1 MTPPAASL
9 SMRPT
14 ARSLREHLRRTLQL
28 AVPVMLGRIGVLI
41 MVAVDTA
48 MTGHQGPIE
57 LAYYALA
64 MAPQIPMLLVGIG
77 LLLGT
82 VVLTAQ
88 ADGLGDTRACGRIWR
103 VALKHAAILG
113 LLFVVLCYGGEHFL
127 AFSGQS
133 PELARGGGRVL
144 VVMGWGLPGMLLFY
158 ACTFFLEGI
167 SRPLPGM
174 FIMLAANILNAALN
188 WIFIDGN
195 LGAPALGAEGAA
207 LGTTIVRWFMFAAI
221 ATYVWTRLDRQHYG
235 LALGRVAGS
244 HLGKRLRR
252 IGYPMGLAHGLEASA
267 FSTITLFAGLR
278 GAVEVSGYLVAM
290 NLVATVFMGAIGFSA
305 AASVRVGNAVGR
317 QDAHGVRAAGWVAVG
332 ATAIVMFF
340 LAIVFFTV
348 PGLLSAIYVSDPRIT
363 AVAVPTLLVAALVLL
378 PDGTQAVLMGALR
391 GTADVWPAT
400 ALYLFAF
407 WVVMVPCGY
416 YLGVVR
422 GGGGP
427 AFMQAI
433 FIGCVC
439 ASLLLGWRF
448 HVVSKRAVARA

>member
-1 MTPPAASL
+1 MACPSAPLSPRPA
-9 SMRPT
+9 

-28 AVPVMLGRIGVLI
+28 AVPVMLGRIGILM

-48 MTGHQGPIE
+48 MTGHEGPVE

-88 ADGLGDTRACGRIWR
+88 VDGAGDARACGDIWR
-103 VALKHAAILG
+103 VALLHAAVLG
-113 LLFVVLCYGGEHFL
+113 LLFIVLCQGGEPFL
-127 AFSGQS
+127 ALAGQS
-133 PELARGGGRVL
+133 PDLARGGGRVL
-144 VVMGWGLPGMLLFY
+144 VMMGWGLPGMLLFS
-158 ACTFFLEGI
+158 ASTFFLEGI
-167 SRPLPGM
+167 NRPLPGM
-174 FIMLAANILNAALN
+174 FIMLAANVLNAALN

-221 ATYVWTRLDRQHYG
+221 AAYVLMRLDRVKYG
-235 LALGRVAGS
+235 LTPGRVRES
-244 HLGKRLRR
+244 RLGKRLRR

-267 FSTITLFAGLR
+267 FSTMTLFAGLL

-290 NLVATVFMGAIGFSA
+290 NLVATVFMGAIGFA
-305 AASVRVGNAVGR
+305 TAASVRVGNAVGR
-317 QDAHGVRAAGWVAVG
+317 QDTHGIRAAGWVAVG
-332 ATAIVMFF
+332 ATAIIMCV
-340 LAIVFFTV
+340 LGIIFFTL
-348 PGLLSAIYVSDPRIT
+348 PGTLSAIYASDARIT
-363 AVAVPTLLVAALVLL
+363 AVAVPTLLVAAFVLL

-400 ALYLFAF
+400 GLYLVSF

-416 YLGVVR
+416 YLGVAR

-427 AFMQAI
+427 ALMQAI
-433 FIGCVC
+433 LIGCVFATC
-439 ASLLLGWRF
+439 LLGWRF
-448 HVVSKRAVARA
+448 HAVSRRAVARA